1 MPHALFWWELDS
13 LGICEATKQ
22 RLSESYPA
30 HAGILSE
37 SYETVYCRRV
47 NDVAILVL
55 VDFRFT

>member
-13 LGICEATKQ
+13 LGICEVTKQ

-37 SYETVYCRRV
+37 TYRT
-47 NDVAILVL
+47 
-55 VDFRFT
+55 FR